1 MIPAT
6 IKLQIPLSLGSV
18 QVLDTDAP
26 VFETASGGPETM
38 DFNTK
43 LSPLCDALNRAVEQI
58 NTYGQNLFAIHRDQ
72 IVHLAVQIAAR
83 ILVREIETG
92 QYKMENILASAIEH
106 APLGQ
111 AVEIHLNP
119 EDFKTCQAWIKNEQA
134 SLGREIKLTQD
145 WSVQRAEC
153 IVYTPEGIME
163 YRIEEHLRQIEA
175 AMTKQNSMTE
185 NKSQN

>member
-1 MIPAT
+1 MTPAT
-6 IKLQIPLSLGSV
+6 IKLQIPLSVGSVRVLGS
-18 QVLDTDAP
+18 DAP
-26 VFETASGGPETM
+26 VAETVP
-38 DFNTK
+38 D
-43 LSPLCDALNRAVEQI
+43 SPDTTQFKAKFDHLCDALNGAVEQI
-58 NTYGQNLFAIHRDQ
+58 NAYGQNLFAIHRDQ
-72 IVHLAVQIAAR
+72 IVHLAIQIASR

-92 QYKMENILASAIEH
+92 QYKMENILVSAIEH
-106 APLGQ
+106 APFGQ

-119 EDFKTCQAWIKNEQA
+119 EDFKTCEAWVKTEQA

-153 IVYTPEGIME
+153 IVYTPEGILE

-185 NKSQN
+185 NKS